1 MTVGADVE
9 CDSDVLV
16 AVVGAAERQSSGGV
30 VDIVRLRRNSGGD
43 DEGVPRD
50 AGSKRTPGEVGDVT
64 DARVGEVSDGTDARV
79 GEVGD
84 VTDARVGEVGDVIEA
99 GVAGDLGGVTGAFV
113 DSVSGVAT

>member
-64 DARVGEVSDGTDARV
+64 DARVGEV
-79 GEVGD
+79 
-84 VTDARVGEVGDVIEA
+84 GDVIEA